1 MCVYGNK
8 ITPVYI
14 FDNGTPKKFGS
25 LTVSGKP
32 LNFKSSR
39 FMSHSIND
47 FQRDSFVQE

>member
-14 FDNGTPKKFGS
+14 FDNGTQKNLDHS
-25 LTVSGKP
+25 VSGKP

-47 FQRDSFVQE
+47 FQQDSFVRK